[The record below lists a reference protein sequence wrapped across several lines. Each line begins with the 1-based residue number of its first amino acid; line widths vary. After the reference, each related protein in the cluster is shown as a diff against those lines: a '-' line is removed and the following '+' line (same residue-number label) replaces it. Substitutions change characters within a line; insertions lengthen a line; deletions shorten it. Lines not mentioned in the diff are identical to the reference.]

1 MMHNILAFFILPLRF
16 NKQSIVTLCC
26 CHGYRYYEGFLIIIN
41 FWFISSITYV
51 LCVYLCIGAITPSS
65 ELFIILSVSLTYKNV
80 LFKEQIN
87 KNYDHVYISYI
98 IYANDLL
105 NIVDILCTCDQTNCV
120 HEIKVV
126 SIISPLLWS

>member
-1 MMHNILAFFILPLRF
+1 MCSEMMHNILAFFILPLHF
-16 NKQSIVTLCC
+16 NIQSIVTLCC
-26 CHGYRYYEGFLIIIN
+26 YHGDRYYEGFLIIIN
-41 FWFISSITYV
+41 LSSITYV
-51 LCVYLCIGAITPSS
+51 LCVYLCIGTITPSS
-65 ELFIILSVSLTYKNV
+65 QLFIILSVSLTYKNV

-126 SIISPLLWS
+126 SIISPLL